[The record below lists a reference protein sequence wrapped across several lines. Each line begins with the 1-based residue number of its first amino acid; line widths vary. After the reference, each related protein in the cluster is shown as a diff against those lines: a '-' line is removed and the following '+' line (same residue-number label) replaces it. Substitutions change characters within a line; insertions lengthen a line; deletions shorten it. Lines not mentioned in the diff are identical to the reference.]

1 MTTLAEQ
8 RTAIR
13 HLLNELSPAD
23 AFTAYYA
30 LYHDPRRT
38 TLFLHNDPGGWVD
51 GFIARAQTGLDLFRP
66 VAVLRAAAVHTAID
80 LLRTGLAPNRP
91 YYMVAPLP
99 LSHVINRTLTVSDAE
114 VLCVYRLDP
123 AGFDPEI
130 NVLVV
135 SNPAP
140 DGTPRFQINANDT
153 PQAVA
158 GVNWQSPGFA
168 EVYVFTESAARGRGW
183 GNSVVSALVSELL
196 KSGRMPLYVVN
207 EQNTASINLAT
218 SIGFVDTGA
227 REYAGQV
234 VLSQ

>member
-1 MTTLAEQ
+1 MDMTDPEGIQTLMYQ
-8 RTAIR
+8 W
-13 HLLNELSPAD
+13 
-23 AFTAYYA
+23 
-30 LYHDPRRT
+30 PR
-38 TLFLHNDPGGWVD
+38 
-51 GFIARAQTGLDLFRP
+51 
-66 VAVLRAAAVHTAID
+66 
-80 LLRTGLAPNRP
+80 
-91 YYMVAPLP
+91 
-99 LSHVINRTLTVSDAE
+99 
-114 VLCVYRLDP
+114 P